1 MIHSTDTPCKIL
13 KDIVNFKNNA
23 MTKIWIQDFVPL
35 QSSEVG
41 MLEGLHTSPVA
52 FGTMIGM
59 DLYAYSGG

>member
-1 MIHSTDTPCKIL
+1 M

-41 MLEGLHTSPVA
+41 MLEGLPTSPVA